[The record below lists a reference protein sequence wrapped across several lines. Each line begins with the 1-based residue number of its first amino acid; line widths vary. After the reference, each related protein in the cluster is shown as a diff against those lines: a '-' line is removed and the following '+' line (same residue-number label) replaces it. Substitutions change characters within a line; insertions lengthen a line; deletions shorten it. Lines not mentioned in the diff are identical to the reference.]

1 MTSAVAIALHLADE
15 PYGFRNP
22 RRIRDDLLP
31 CPCLKRQQMQ
41 LARLAPQQSAKE
53 ETATGA
59 WNQNVEI
66 ERRSKVKQ
74 EIISNPSKET
84 KLLMEVALLTDLV
97 RQLADRVR
105 QLEAKQ

>member
-1 MTSAVAIALHLADE
+1 MIDHTPEEDEAFSAME
-15 PYGFRNP
+15 
-22 RRIRDDLLP
+22 
-31 CPCLKRQQMQ
+31 
-41 LARLAPQQSAKE
+41 QSSVRK
-53 ETATGA
+53 
-59 WNQNVEI
+59 
-66 ERRSKVKQ
+66 

>member
-1 MTSAVAIALHLADE
+1 MIDHTPEEDEVFSAME
-15 PYGFRNP
+15 QSS
-22 RRIRDDLLP
+22 IR
-31 CPCLKRQQMQ
+31 K
-41 LARLAPQQSAKE
+41 
-53 ETATGA
+53 
-59 WNQNVEI
+59 
-66 ERRSKVKQ
+66 